1 MMAAADGALYVA
13 KEKGRNRVCT
23 AAESP
28 GLTLMRPVG

>member
-13 KEKGRNRVCT
+13 KKGSNRVGT

-28 GLTLMRPVG
+28 SLTLMRSVD